1 MRTLKTKRM
10 TVTAVLLALSTALA
24 LVCALIPF
32 LHLPM
37 GGGFTVASMLPIVI
51 ISYMYGVRWGLF
63 ASFTYSVIQI
73 VMDLCLGVNG
83 SVIMAMLLPDSDGY
97 MGIFA
102 AIAILV
108 IDYFVAYTVLGLGG
122 LFRGCV
128 KSKTGALVLGTL
140 VALGLRYAAH
150 ILSGYIFY
158 GAWAEWFFSQEGW
171 FHGFG
176 AWLMARV
183 SDGALALIYSVFYN
197 GLYMIP
203 EMVITALVALPV
215 SALRQIGKAD
225 A

>member
-63 ASFTYSVIQI
+63 ASFAYSVIQI

-83 SVIMAMLLPDSDGY
+83 SVIMAMLLPDSDSY
-97 MGIFA
+97 MGVFA

-122 LFRGCV
+122 LFRGCT
-128 KSKTGALVLGTL
+128 KSKTSALVLGTL
-140 VALGLRYAAH
+140 AALGLRYAAH

-183 SDGALALIYSVFYN
+183 DDGALALIYSVFYN

-203 EMVITALVALPV
+203 EMIITALVALPV
-215 SALRQIGKAD
+215 SALRQIKKAD

>member
-1 MRTLKTKRM
+1 MRNFKTKRM

-51 ISYMYGVRWGLF
+51 ISYMYGIRWGLF

-83 SVIMAMLLPDSDGY
+83 SVIMAMLLPNSDDY
-97 MGIFA
+97 MGIAA
-102 AIAILV
+102 AIAIIL

-128 KSKTGALVLGTL
+128 KSKAGALVLGTL
-140 VALGLRYAAH
+140 VALGLRYVAH

-183 SDGALALIYSVFYN
+183 SDGALAFIYSVFYN

-215 SALRQIGKAD
+215 SAIRQIKRAD